1 MKKKRKKHDN
11 IVLLGKVKLDAIKFL
26 LPEALIDSFVSHNK
40 FVSVSNVL
48 REYNETKKQIKNP
61 QNVVE
66 YAIQKR

>member
-26 LPEALIDSFVSHNK
+26 LPEALTDSFVSHNK

>member
-48 REYNETKKQIKNP
+48 SEYNETKKQIKNP

>member
-66 YAIQKR
+66 YAIQK